1 METIYHNILMIKYD
15 NNTFEQYYNQSIAA
29 LGVKVFPFSMFSNN
43 KEENG
48 LLGRA
53 KRFARLANFEGYN
66 IKRYKLIIVFEYKML
81 IPIIWAKKSRNAR
94 LILWLWNT
102 VSSNEARKINALKPL
117 CEIWTFDP
125 KDAQKYG
132 WNLNEQ
138 FYFVPTSSQ
147 GARTPSTGTN
157 ICAFLI
163 AFDKGRYNTAKVIR
177 QQLLNYGVNCDF
189 HMVKESTR
197 NYDKN
202 DEEWLTNQTM
212 PYDELLERIR
222 QSDIIV
228 ELVRPGQTGLT
239 VRALEAVFYSKK
251 LITNNAHI
259 VNTPLYKHNHNN
271 IFVFG
276 IDDEQDLSKFVKKD
290 FQPWSSDVKKYYSVE
305 QWICR
310 FSE

>member
-1 METIYHNILMIKYD
+1 MNYSKVLIVKQKNSNSFERFYADEIEKRGCAVIEAKDIFPEYRKGKLQKAVPMFKLMVSNDLKQKLAC
-15 NNTFEQYYNQSIAA
+15 FE
-29 LGVKVFPFSMFSNN
+29 
-43 KEENG
+43 
-48 LLGRA
+48 
-53 KRFARLANFEGYN
+53 
-66 IKRYKLIIVFEYKML
+66 LIVVFEYRML
-81 IPIIWAKKSRNAR
+81 IPILWSNKAANAQIILWQWNTPTPEVAKK
-94 LILWLWNT
+94 
-102 VSSNEARKINALKPL
+102 INMLKPF

-132 WNLNEQ
+132 WNFNEQ

-147 GARTPSTGTN
+147 GAVTPSTGTN

-177 QQLLNYGVNCDF
+177 QQLLNCGVNCDF

-212 PYDELLERIR
+212 SYDELLKRIQ

-239 VRALEAVFYSKK
+239 VRALEAAFYNKK
-251 LITNNAHI
+251 LITNNPEIKTSELYDPNNVLVITDNFERELKEFLKLPYHI
-259 VNTPLYKHNHNN
+259 LPKTT
-271 IFVFG
+271 
-276 IDDEQDLSKFVKKD
+276 LSKFTFESWLKN
-290 FQPWSSDVKKYYSVE
+290 FF
-305 QWICR
+305 R
-310 FSE
+310 